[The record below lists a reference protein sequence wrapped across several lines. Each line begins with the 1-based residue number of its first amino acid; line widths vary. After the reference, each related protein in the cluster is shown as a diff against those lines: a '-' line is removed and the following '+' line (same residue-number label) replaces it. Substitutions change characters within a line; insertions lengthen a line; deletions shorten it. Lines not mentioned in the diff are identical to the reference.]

1 MLIINFKRCLFYYC
15 VNIGTPHPPEL
26 LCLIELVEIGLK
38 CCNERKQRRLIETI
52 NKKDIKK
59 NLNEKNFLIKRHRE
73 GLVQMN
79 V

>member
-59 NLNEKNFLIKRHRE
+59 ILMKRIFELKGIER
-73 GLVQMN
+73 V
-79 V
+79 